1 MMDARDD
8 LTPADGLCDVFLEFD
23 GMQTRSNSAS
33 GDISFRFV
41 YRKDGK
47 EQVVATMSFPVNSG
61 HDGFPGM
68 MARAH
73 DQLVAVLRQSLY
85 VAGKRRSHYR
95 QEASIH
101 YPAHHGR

>member
-8 LTPADGLCDVFLEFD
+8 LTPRDGLCDVFLEFD
-23 GMQTRSNSAS
+23 GIKTHPNSLN
-33 GDISFRFV
+33 GDITFRFV
-41 YRKDGK
+41 QKREGAQDK
-47 EQVVATMSFPVNSG
+47 VVATMSFPVQST

-85 VAGKRRSHYR
+85 VAGKRRGHYR
-95 QEASIH
+95 HEASIH
-101 YPAHHGR
+101 YPSHR